1 MVRFFPGIDTYS
13 VLPAGV
19 PGGTCTRSIGCPNEE
34 AIGDADRGKCDAL
47 ICRRLEVL
55 GIGEMVVSWGP
66 TPTGT
71 ACANGS
77 CSKVGGGMAGGSGGG
92 GARGVTCE

>member
-34 AIGDADRGKCDAL
+34 AI
-47 ICRRLEVL
+47 
-55 GIGEMVVSWGP
+55 VVMQVAVNVSHLFAVDWKTKRP
-66 TPTGT
+66 QDSLLVSPFPIATTHAT
-71 ACANGS
+71 VKQAKA
-77 CSKVGGGMAGGSGGG
+77 K
-92 GARGVTCE
+92 